1 MLSSIDL
8 NQKNFP
14 LQKIIPFDEQY
25 ISRNIFDNITKSC
38 TFPPIAIEE
47 INSELWCYSY
57 DGYGKVTFK
66 DGSVYT
72 GGTKFGVL
80 TNEIDKS
87 RPCQILFSDGEKYIG
102 EIKDNIL
109 SGEGQIIFPSGNKYE
124 GGISY
129 GLRHGHGIYRDSNGL
144 IYEGDFVH
152 GIKEGYGRLKKGSI
166 TYEGTFHNGMM
177 EGYGR
182 LSWDNGDQYE
192 GEFKNNKING
202 VGTMLWAQ
210 LGEKYTG
217 QWRDNK
223 ENGFGIYI
231 WYEKNSNSKTLR
243 NRYIGY
249 WINGVREGYGV
260 FFYSNDTKYE
270 GFWENNE
277 KNGFGVFRFK
287 NGTTYIGDFIQD
299 KMINYLTEGIVR
311 LNLDDGNYY
320 DYDDSLDRK
329 YKRGNYNLISQG
341 TTSAGSTIEA
351 KRKSVTLPPI
361 NSSKREDDTE
371 SNINNSKLEVIME
384 NENSKLNEE
393 NEMALK
399 SKKYLL
405 KNSKNLKKDE
415 KMLSYMNSKAEKN
428 EAKENVISPK
438 ELYNELEKKKQ
449 NIKEI
454 SELRVMKDQNYLAS
468 NRMINEDGNNQI
480 LSIIDLSDIFDFE
493 IDYEQTKTEV
503 SNCILRN
510 ISEFTRV
517 YNRLLKLGST
527 EEDSGTNINKFF
539 TKKLSSIMGDGM
551 GELNES
557 AIKPYTEQ
565 FGINNTDNK
574 NNENNKENDQFIIPK
589 KDNMLRFNLNL
600 VKKENQIL
608 KSNTKSE
615 NNPNINNINTNQSIN
630 LNNNSTIDQNN
641 NNIPQQKKNLIES
654 VPLNPMFADDK
665 IGTCLEL
672 KDIWKFFRDYGIIG
686 EDLTIAQFD
695 RIFYRGKKN
704 LEEMFLIPEELP
716 RRNIYKFLELMVRK
730 SEEKFK
736 SVHEKHVKFTEKEE
750 NMFNKSLAKKNLK
763 GLNDTKEVNSSKKNN
778 NLKKKDSL
786 AKGHGKLLENNNN
799 ADMSVYFDEEEG
811 NNKLITFDFHNHHNP
826 VLLRQ
831 FYEALI
837 RAAYQKYY
845 NSDMKLYKKI
855 ELLIKRFSTK
865 SSGKSGD
872 KSLLDKSKTKK
883 LSRLQTKSIQN
894 SLNNTQNDLNTSSVQ
909 MPVLGPDGNI
919 ILSQEQKNK
928 NEEHIKIDKFITKFA
943 VLIRPIFLKLFYI
956 QNESNNFH
964 KENTKVN
971 EQTLLH
977 RFVFNN
983 FVKKSELISK
993 FFGKKEQYCEYIT
1006 YYFREKRIFFKTK
1019 LEQFKYYESLLDLD
1033 MIFYEFCEFIYLV
1046 CNKNIVDKKLS
1057 FDDDN
1062 NFLEVINHLNDLI
1075 NLNKDFKNKIILK
1088 KAKYNYQYPILK
1100 SHLAKKIQED
1110 EKIRYNQ
1117 IKLIDRIEKVRY
1129 TQERQSLKENDEN
1142 MNPKEDNEFNQMN
1155 TQEDEENSDDY

>member
-1 MLSSIDL
+1 MHTSTDL
-8 NQKNFP
+8 NQKNYP
-14 LQKIIPFDEQY
+14 IQKIVPFDEQY
-25 ISRNIFDNITKSC
+25 ISRKIFDNITKSC
-38 TFPPIAIEE
+38 TFPPLAIEE

-57 DGYGKVTFK
+57 NGYGKVTFK

-72 GGTKFGVL
+72 GGTKYGIL

-87 RPCQILFSDGEKYIG
+87 RPCEILFSDGEKYIG
-102 EIKDNIL
+102 EIRDNVL
-109 SGEGQIIFPSGNKYE
+109 CGEGKIIFPSGNKYE

-144 IYEGDFVH
+144 IYEGEFVH

-182 LSWDNGDQYE
+182 MSWDNGDQYE

-202 VGTMLWAQ
+202 VGTMYWAD

-217 QWRDNK
+217 QWKDNK

-231 WYEKNSNSKTLR
+231 WYEKNSNSKSLR

-287 NGTTYIGDFIQD
+287 NGTSYIGDFVQD
-299 KMINYLTEGIVR
+299 RMVNYLTEGIVR
-311 LNLDDGNYY
+311 LNLDEGNYF

-329 YKRGNYNLISQG
+329 TKRGNYNITSQEENSKG
-341 TTSAGSTIEA
+341 NTTEA
-351 KRKSVTLPPI
+351 KKNSSSLPPI
-361 NSSKREDDTE
+361 NNSRKSGGDSD

-384 NENSKLNEE
+384 NENSKINQERE
-393 NEMALK
+393 AALK
-399 SKKYLL
+399 TKKYLPQ
-405 KNSKNLKKDE
+405 KSKNIRKDD
-415 KMLSYMNSKAEKN
+415 KTVSYMSSKSEKN
-428 EAKENVISPK
+428 EQNNISPRA
-438 ELYNELEKKKQ
+438 LYNELEKKNKD
-449 NIKEI
+449 KKTVTEI
-454 SELRVMKDQNYLAS
+454 RVMKDQNYLAS

-493 IDYEQTKTEV
+493 TEYEQTKTEVSNCILIIDLSDIFDFETEYEQTKTEV

-510 ISEFTRV
+510 LSEFTKV
-517 YNRLLKLGST
+517 YNRLLKQGSSEDELGS
-527 EEDSGTNINKFF
+527 NNFFNNK
-539 TKKLSSIMGDGM
+539 LGSVQVGEGL

-557 AIKPYTEQ
+557 IL
-565 FGINNTDNK
+565 
-574 NNENNKENDQFIIPK
+574 K
-589 KDNMLRFNLNL
+589 KDSTLRFNLNL
-600 VKKENQIL
+600 MKKETQAL
-608 KSNTKSE
+608 KSSSKQDKPET
-615 NNPNINNINTNQSIN
+615 IQTLNINTN
-630 LNNNSTIDQNN
+630 LSTNFVTDKSKIQNN
-641 NNIPQQKKNLIES
+641 AKNTLIES
-654 VPLNPMFADDK
+654 VPLNPTFADDK

-704 LEEMFLIPEELP
+704 AEEMFLIPEELP

-736 SVHEKHVKFTEKEE
+736 SVHEKYVKFTEKEE
-750 NMFNKSLAKKNLK
+750 NIYNKSIGKKNLK
-763 GLNDTKEVNSSKKNN
+763 GVNDTKENDGLVSKKTNKGKSV
-778 NLKKKDSL
+778 KKL
-786 AKGHGKLLENNNN
+786 NEKLLENNSD
-799 ADMSVYFDEEEG
+799 DMSLYYDEDEG
-811 NNKLITFDFHNHHNP
+811 NAELITFDYHNHHNP

-831 FYEALI
+831 FYEALV

-855 ELLIKRFSTK
+855 ELLTSRFSSK
-865 SSGKSGD
+865 AAGGKSD
-872 KSLLDKSKTKK
+872 KSFLDKSKKK

-894 SLNNTQNDLNTSSVQ
+894 SLNTTQNDINTSTVQ

-919 ILSQEQKNK
+919 ILSLEQKLK
-928 NEEHIKIDKFITKFA
+928 NDEHLKINVFITKFA
-943 VLIRPIFLKLFYI
+943 VLIKPLFAKLYFY
-956 QNESNNFH
+956 QTELNNFH
-964 KENTKVN
+964 KETSKIN
-971 EQTLLH
+971 EQTLVH

-983 FVKKSELISK
+983 VAKKSEIISK
-993 FFGKKEQYCEYIT
+993 FFGKREQYCEFIT
-1006 YYFREKRIFFKTK
+1006 YYYREKRIFFKTK

-1033 MIFYEFCEFIYLV
+1033 MVFFEFCEFVYLI
-1046 CNKNIVDKKLS
+1046 CSKNITEKKLS
-1057 FDDDN
+1057 LDDDQ
-1062 NFLEVINHLNDLI
+1062 NFLDIINHLTDLI
-1075 NLNKDFKNKIILK
+1075 NGTKEFKNKIMLK
-1088 KAKYNYQYPILK
+1088 KAKYNYEYPILQ

-1110 EKIRYNQ
+1110 EKIRINQ
-1117 IKLIDRIEKVRY
+1117 VKLLDRIEKVRY
-1129 TQERQSLKENDEN
+1129 NQERQSLKENDEN
-1142 MNPKEDNEFNQMN
+1142 MNPKEDNDNNPVM

>member
-1 MLSSIDL
+1 MYTSIDL
-8 NQKNFP
+8 NQKNYP
-14 LQKIIPFDEQY
+14 IQKIVPFDEQY
-25 ISRNIFDNITKSC
+25 ISRKIFDNITKSC

-72 GGTKFGVL
+72 GGTKFGIL

-87 RPCQILFSDGEKYIG
+87 RPCEILFSDGEKYIG

-109 SGEGQIIFPSGNKYE
+109 SGEGKIIFPSGNKYE
-124 GGISY
+124 GEISY

-144 IYEGDFVH
+144 IYEGEFVH

-166 TYEGTFHNGMM
+166 TYEGTFHNGLM

-202 VGTMLWAQ
+202 VGTMYWAG

-217 QWRDNK
+217 QWKDNK

-231 WYEKNSNSKTLR
+231 WYEKNSNSKSLR

-287 NGTTYIGDFIQD
+287 NGTTYIGDFVQD
-299 KMINYLTEGIVR
+299 RMTNYLTEGIVR

-320 DYDDSLDRK
+320 DYDDSLDPK
-329 YKRGNYNLISQG
+329 HKWSSYNSQG
-341 TTSAGSTIEA
+341 TTSIGSTMDP
-351 KRKSVTLPPI
+351 KKNTSTLPPI
-361 NSSKREDDTE
+361 NNSKNGGESD

-384 NENSKLNEE
+384 NENSKMHEE
-393 NEMALK
+393 KEATFK
-399 SKKYLL
+399 SKKYLIQ
-405 KNSKNLKKDE
+405 KNSKNVKKEDKLTTFMSNTKSE
-415 KMLSYMNSKAEKN
+415 KEKN
-428 EAKENVISPK
+428 DGNNISPRA
-438 ELYNELEKKKQ
+438 LYNELEKKNQ
-449 NIKEI
+449 NIKKITEI
-454 SELRVMKDQNYLAS
+454 RVMKNQNYLAS

-493 IDYEQTKTEV
+493 LEYEQTKTEV
-503 SNCILRN
+503 SNSILRN
-510 ISEFTRV
+510 ISEYTKV
-517 YNRLLKLGST
+517 YHRLLKQGSS
-527 EEDSGTNINKFF
+527 EDEAGNTNNFF
-539 TKKLSSIMGDGM
+539 SNKLSSVQPGEGLI
-551 GELNES
+551 ELNES
-557 AIKPYTEQ
+557 IIKPHGEQ
-565 FGINNTDNK
+565 INENQ
-574 NNENNKENDQFIIPK
+574 NNENNKENDHILQR
-589 KDNMLRFNLNL
+589 KDNTLRFNLNL
-600 VKKENQIL
+600 IKKENQGI
-608 KSNTKSE
+608 KANENTL
-615 NNPNINNINTNQSIN
+615 NLNTNQSLN
-630 LNNNSTIDQNN
+630 LISDKNQNN
-641 NNIPQQKKNLIES
+641 QQKNYLIES
-654 VPLNPMFADDK
+654 VPLNPTFADDK

-704 LEEMFLIPEELP
+704 AEEMFLIPEELP

-736 SVHEKHVKFTEKEE
+736 SVHEKYVKFTEKEE
-750 NMFNKSLAKKNLK
+750 KIYNKSIGKKNLK
-763 GLNDTKEVNSSKKNN
+763 GMNDNKETKEKEGNNTKINSNITKKYF
-778 NLKKKDSL
+778 KKIIENALGKKETNKDLSL
-786 AKGHGKLLENNNN
+786 
-799 ADMSVYFDEEEG
+799 YFDEEEG
-811 NNKLITFDFHNHHNP
+811 NSDLITFDFHNHHNP

-855 ELLIKRFSTK
+855 ELLTSRFSSK
-865 SSGKSGD
+865 PISGKSGD
-872 KSLLDKSKTKK
+872 RSLLEKSKTKK
-883 LSRLQTKSIQN
+883 LSRLQSKSIQN
-894 SLNNTQNDLNTSSVQ
+894 SLNNTINDINTSNVQ

-919 ILSQEQKNK
+919 ILSLEQKQK
-928 NEEHIKIDKFITKFA
+928 NDEHLKINVFITKFA
-943 VLIRPIFLKLFYI
+943 VLIKPLFVKLHFY
-956 QNESNNFH
+956 QNELNNFH
-964 KENTKVN
+964 KESAKVN
-971 EQTLLH
+971 DQTLIH

-983 FVKKSELISK
+983 VVKKSELISK
-993 FFGKKEQYCEYIT
+993 YFGKREQYCEFIT
-1006 YYFREKRIFFKTK
+1006 YYYREKRIVFKTK

-1033 MIFYEFCEFIYLV
+1033 MVFYEFCEFVYLI
-1046 CNKNIVDKKLS
+1046 CSKNITDKKLS
-1057 FDDDN
+1057 LDDDK
-1062 NFLEVINHLNDLI
+1062 NFLDVINHLSDLI
-1075 NLNKDFKNKIILK
+1075 SGTKEFKNKIILK
-1088 KAKYNYQYPILK
+1088 KAKYNYEYPILK
-1100 SHLAKKIQED
+1100 SHISKKIQED
-1110 EKIRYNQ
+1110 EKIRINQ
-1117 IKLIDRIEKVRY
+1117 VRLLDRIEKVRY
-1129 TQERQSLKENDEN
+1129 NNERQNLKENDEN
-1142 MNPKEDNEFNQMN
+1142 MNPKEDMDNNALL
-1155 TQEDEENSDDY
+1155 TQEEDDNSDDY

>member
-1 MLSSIDL
+1 MYTSIDL
-8 NQKNFP
+8 NQKNYP
-14 LQKIIPFDEQY
+14 IQKIVPFDEQY
-25 ISRNIFDNITKSC
+25 ISRKIFDNITKSC
-38 TFPPIAIEE
+38 TFPPLAIEE

-80 TNEIDKS
+80 TNEKDKS
-87 RPCQILFSDGEKYIG
+87 RPCEILFSDGAKYIG
-102 EIKDNIL
+102 EIRDNVL
-109 SGEGQIIFPSGNKYE
+109 CGQGKIIFPSGNKYE

-144 IYEGDFVH
+144 IYEGDFIH

-182 LSWDNGDQYE
+182 MSWDNGDQYE
-192 GEFKNNKING
+192 GEFKNNRING
-202 VGTMLWAQ
+202 VGTMFWAG

-217 QWRDNK
+217 QWKDNK

-231 WYEKNSNSKTLR
+231 WYEKNSNSRSLR

-287 NGTTYIGDFIQD
+287 NGTSYIGDFVQD
-299 KMINYLTEGIVR
+299 RMINYLTEGIVR

-320 DYDDSLDRK
+320 DYDDSLDPK
-329 YKRGNYNLISQG
+329 NKWSNLNVTNQA
-341 TTSAGSTIEA
+341 TNSAKSTLEA
-351 KRKSVTLPPI
+351 KKNSSTLPPI
-361 NSSKREDDTE
+361 NKSKNPGDSD

-393 NEMALK
+393 KEAALK
-399 SKKYLL
+399 AKKYLPQ
-405 KNSKNLKKDE
+405 KSKNYKKDE
-415 KMLSYMNSKAEKN
+415 KMISYASIKSDKN
-428 EAKENVISPK
+428 EQNNISPRA
-438 ELYNELEKKKQ
+438 LYNELEKKNKDKKG
-449 NIKEI
+449 ITEI
-454 SELRVMKDQNYLAS
+454 RVMKDQNYLAS

-493 IDYEQTKTEV
+493 TEYEQTKTEV

-510 ISEFTRV
+510 LSEFTKV
-517 YNRLLKLGST
+517 YNRLLKQGSNEDELSNNNFLANKLGSVQVGVG
-527 EEDSGTNINKFF
+527 EG
-539 TKKLSSIMGDGM
+539 LV
-551 GELNES
+551 ELNES
-557 AIKPYTEQ
+557 IIKPH
-565 FGINNTDNK
+565 GDKDNDIQ
-574 NNENNKENDQFIIPK
+574 NNENNKENEQIILK
-589 KDNMLRFNLNL
+589 KDNSLRFNLNL
-600 VKKENQIL
+600 MKKESQVL
-608 KSNTKSE
+608 KSSSKQDKPET
-615 NNPNINNINTNQSIN
+615 IQTLNNINTNLSTN
-630 LNNNSTIDQNN
+630 MALNDKSKIQNV
-641 NNIPQQKKNLIES
+641 KNTLIES
-654 VPLNPMFADDK
+654 VPLNPTFADDK

-704 LEEMFLIPEELP
+704 AEEMFLIPEELP

-736 SVHEKHVKFTEKEE
+736 SVHEKYVKFTEKEE
-750 NMFNKSLAKKNLK
+750 YMYNKSIGKKNLK
-763 GLNDTKEVNSSKKNN
+763 GVNDTKDNEVASSKKANN
-778 NLKKKDSL
+778 NSKNKSIKKINE
-786 AKGHGKLLENNNN
+786 KLSENNSD
-799 ADMSVYFDEEEG
+799 DMSLYYDEDEG
-811 NNKLITFDFHNHHNP
+811 NSELITFDYHNHHNP

-831 FYEALI
+831 FYEALV

-845 NSDMKLYKKI
+845 NLDMKLYKKI
-855 ELLIKRFSTK
+855 ELLTSRFSSK
-865 SSGKSGD
+865 SAGGKSD
-872 KSLLDKSKTKK
+872 KSFLDKSKKK

-894 SLNNTQNDLNTSSVQ
+894 SLNMTQNDINTSTVQ
-909 MPVLGPDGNI
+909 MPILGPDGNI
-919 ILSQEQKNK
+919 ILSLEQKLK
-928 NEEHIKIDKFITKFA
+928 NDEHLKINVFITKFA
-943 VLIRPIFLKLFYI
+943 VLIKPLFAKLYFY
-956 QNESNNFH
+956 QTELNNFH
-964 KENTKVN
+964 KETSKIN
-971 EQTLLH
+971 EQTLVH

-983 FVKKSELISK
+983 VAKKSEIISK
-993 FFGKKEQYCEYIT
+993 FFGKRDQYCEFIT
-1006 YYFREKRIFFKTK
+1006 YYYREKRIYFKTK

-1033 MIFYEFCEFIYLV
+1033 MVFFEFCEFVYLI
-1046 CNKNIVDKKLS
+1046 CSKNITEKKLNL
-1057 FDDDN
+1057 DEDQNYLDI
-1062 NFLEVINHLNDLI
+1062 INHLTDLI
-1075 NLNKDFKNKIILK
+1075 NGTREFKNKIMLK
-1088 KAKYNYQYPILK
+1088 KAKYNYEYPILQ

-1110 EKIRYNQ
+1110 EKIRINQ
-1117 IKLIDRIEKVRY
+1117 VKLLDRIEKVRY
-1129 TQERQSLKENDEN
+1129 SQERQSLKENDEN
-1142 MNPKEDNEFNQMN
+1142 MNPKEDNDNNAMM

>member
-329 YKRGNYNLISQG
+329 YKRGNYNLTSQG

-510 ISEFTRV
+510 ISEFNRV
-517 YNRLLKLGST
+517 YNRLLK
-527 EEDSGTNINKFF
+527 
-539 TKKLSSIMGDGM
+539 
-551 GELNES
+551 
-557 AIKPYTEQ
+557 
-565 FGINNTDNK
+565 
-574 NNENNKENDQFIIPK
+574 
-589 KDNMLRFNLNL
+589 
-600 VKKENQIL
+600 
-608 KSNTKSE
+608 
-615 NNPNINNINTNQSIN
+615 
-630 LNNNSTIDQNN
+630 
-641 NNIPQQKKNLIES
+641 
-654 VPLNPMFADDK
+654 
-665 IGTCLEL
+665 
-672 KDIWKFFRDYGIIG
+672 
-686 EDLTIAQFD
+686 
-695 RIFYRGKKN
+695 
-704 LEEMFLIPEELP
+704 
-716 RRNIYKFLELMVRK
+716 
-730 SEEKFK
+730 
-736 SVHEKHVKFTEKEE
+736 
-750 NMFNKSLAKKNLK
+750 
-763 GLNDTKEVNSSKKNN
+763 
-778 NLKKKDSL
+778 
-786 AKGHGKLLENNNN
+786 
-799 ADMSVYFDEEEG
+799 
-811 NNKLITFDFHNHHNP
+811 
-826 VLLRQ
+826 
-831 FYEALI
+831 
-837 RAAYQKYY
+837 
-845 NSDMKLYKKI
+845 
-855 ELLIKRFSTK
+855 
-865 SSGKSGD
+865 
-872 KSLLDKSKTKK
+872 
-883 LSRLQTKSIQN
+883 
-894 SLNNTQNDLNTSSVQ
+894 
-909 MPVLGPDGNI
+909 
-919 ILSQEQKNK
+919 
-928 NEEHIKIDKFITKFA
+928 
-943 VLIRPIFLKLFYI
+943 
-956 QNESNNFH
+956 
-964 KENTKVN
+964 
-971 EQTLLH
+971 
-977 RFVFNN
+977 
-983 FVKKSELISK
+983 
-993 FFGKKEQYCEYIT
+993 
-1006 YYFREKRIFFKTK
+1006 
-1019 LEQFKYYESLLDLD
+1019 
-1033 MIFYEFCEFIYLV
+1033 
-1046 CNKNIVDKKLS
+1046 
-1057 FDDDN
+1057 
-1062 NFLEVINHLNDLI
+1062 
-1075 NLNKDFKNKIILK
+1075 
-1088 KAKYNYQYPILK
+1088 
-1100 SHLAKKIQED
+1100 
-1110 EKIRYNQ
+1110 
-1117 IKLIDRIEKVRY
+1117 
-1129 TQERQSLKENDEN
+1129 
-1142 MNPKEDNEFNQMN
+1142 
-1155 TQEDEENSDDY
+1155 